1 MKQMYNL
8 KVLLKILN
16 TKYILKM
23 HFYNILLDMKL
34 KKKKLFL
41 GNVIMS
47 WRIMSWRIM
56 GWRIIELIEINKML
70 YFIWLPTEV
79 RNNTNKNQI
88 IFIYIKKVLDKLN
101 KSVCIYILN
110 KKKKKN

>member
-1 MKQMYNL
+1 MKQKQMNNFRL
-8 KVLLKILN
+8 LLKILN

-34 KKKKLFL
+34 KKKKIFL

-47 WRIMSWRIM
+47 WRIIDS
-56 GWRIIELIEINKML
+56 IELIEINKML
-70 YFIWLPTEV
+70 YFIWLLTEV

-88 IFIYIKKVLDKLN
+88 IF
-101 KSVCIYILN
+101 YIL
-110 KKKKKN
+110 KSFR